1 MTYVLNNA
9 DVLPVPVQAGAK
21 TRSDKP
27 GLMQRFYAALVVSR
41 EPRGYS
47 PADHERAEALRD
59 EAASMRR
66 LAAAKTVPSQ
76 RRLVEQEA
84 ANLER
89 DADAIV
95 PLEHARAGWR

>member
-41 EPRGYS
+41 ARS
-47 PADHERAEALRD
+47 AARQLRARNLLVNEAEIVLGGF
-59 EAASMRR
+59 
-66 LAAAKTVPSQ
+66 PSATLSSDVSLPFN
-76 RRLVEQEA
+76 R
-84 ANLER
+84 
-89 DADAIV
+89 
-95 PLEHARAGWR
+95 